1 MTLKTTLLAV
11 AAALIVGVCAGV
23 ALAWQASNPTPAKWA
38 MTSAPSVRLRDG
50 ALLAERRYDPEAK
63 PKQALPAGSKAERIL
78 SAVVMPRTS
87 GPGQEGGEAPAGV
100 TVDLTLTQ
108 EKDGS
113 RRAAWSSPDGT
124 VIKGTDTWVIPPAE
138 PRITRNQILGA
149 YNPFTKDGVAAYTR
163 RLGSIGPVTFRL
175 GPVAVWQDKKLGAY
189 ALLTAEW

>member
-23 ALAWQASNPTPAKWA
+23 ALVWQAANPKPAKWA

-63 PKQALPAGSKAERIL
+63 PKQALPAGSRAERLL

-87 GPGQEGGEAPAGV
+87 GPGPEGKEAPAGV

-124 VIKGTDTWVIPPAE
+124 VIEGTDTWVIPPAE
-138 PRITRNQILGA
+138 PRIVKHQVLTA
-149 YNPFTKDGVAAYTR
+149 YNPFNKDGVLAYTHR
-163 RLGSIGPVTFRL
+163 IGSIGPVTFRA
-175 GPVAVWQDKKLGAY
+175 GPMVVYQNREHGEY
-189 ALLTAEW
+189 VVLTAEW

>member
-11 AAALIVGVCAGV
+11 AAALLVGACGGA
-23 ALAWQASNPTPAKWA
+23 ALAWRVATPKPAKWA
-38 MTSAPSVRLRDG
+38 MTSAPSVRLREG
-50 ALLAERRYDPEAK
+50 GLLAERRYDPEAK

-87 GPGQEGGEAPAGV
+87 GPGQEGREAPAGV

-163 RLGSIGPVTFRL
+163 RLGSIGPVTFRA
-175 GPVAVWQDKKLGAY
+175 GPMVVYQNREHGEY
-189 ALLTAEW
+189 VVLTAEW

>member
-11 AAALIVGVCAGV
+11 AAALIVGACGGA
-23 ALAWQASNPTPAKWA
+23 ALTWKMATPKPATWA

-50 ALLAERRYDPEAK
+50 ALIAERRYDPEAK

-87 GPGQEGGEAPAGV
+87 GPGQEGREAPAGV

-124 VIKGTDTWVIPPAE
+124 VIEGTDTWVIPPAE
-138 PRITRNQILGA
+138 PRMVKHQVLAAYNWSTKDAAVGYTHRLGA
-149 YNPFTKDGVAAYTR
+149 
-163 RLGSIGPVTFRL
+163 IGPVTFRAGGL
-175 GPVAVWQDKKLGAY
+175 LVYQDRKPGAY
-189 ALLTAEW
+189 ALMTAEW